1 MIFSP
6 FTVKQIKIIFEFLC
20 DLLHLRL
27 SILESIIANLNALDD
42 CNGLQAIPLI
52 QVILMLSTDLNGS
65 NERDQRILN
74 DLLTGLVTYV
84 GMDSNANAS
93 KASSHKFNK
102 FQFNRTN

>member
-1 MIFSP
+1 M
-6 FTVKQIKIIFEFLC
+6 
-20 DLLHLRL
+20 
-27 SILESIIANLNALDD
+27 ESIIANLSTLDD

-74 DLLTGLVTYV
+74 DLLTGLVSYV

-93 KASSHKFNK
+93 KVIIHKFEK
-102 FQFNRTN
+102 LDII